1 MFVSDILSQKG
12 ALVFSVTP
20 ATTVAEV
27 AKQLS
32 VRRIGSVLI
41 LNEHSSVVGI
51 VSERDLVRALAAHGD
66 KAMELEARQ
75 VMTRDVVTCHPDDS
89 IEEVMQA
96 MTKGRFRHLPVVD
109 RGELLGLVSIGD
121 VVKARL
127 EETEHETEALKA
139 YIVAR
144 LTRQLVDR
152 RRADWQFARMP
163 SDSLPLQ
170 GKVALVT
177 GAGRNIG
184 RAIALTLA
192 RDGASVL
199 VNGRADKAAV
209 DAVVH
214 EIVAAGGKALAAM
227 GDVSDPQVPPRLAD
241 QAAKAFGG
249 VDILVSNAGLRR
261 QTSFLDMSFEEWRE
275 ILSVAL
281 DGAFLLGKAF
291 IPQMVAKGQGG
302 AFVAISGVSTHVGT
316 PNRCHVSASKS
327 GLEGL
332 MRALAVELA
341 PHRIT
346 CNALAPGAIETARAA
361 SAGPVPASRMN
372 RPIPLKRFGTV
383 DEIAAMVRLLVGPQ
397 GTFITGQ
404 TIHVNGGEHLT

>member
-1 MFVSDILSQKG
+1 MSQ
-12 ALVFSVTP
+12 A
-20 ATTVAEV
+20 
-27 AKQLS
+27 
-32 VRRIGSVLI
+32 
-41 LNEHSSVVGI
+41 
-51 VSERDLVRALAAHGD
+51 
-66 KAMELEARQ
+66 
-75 VMTRDVVTCHPDDS
+75 
-89 IEEVMQA
+89 
-96 MTKGRFRHLPVVD
+96 
-109 RGELLGLVSIGD
+109 
-121 VVKARL
+121 
-127 EETEHETEALKA
+127 
-139 YIVAR
+139 
-144 LTRQLVDR
+144 
-152 RRADWQFARMP
+152 
-163 SDSLPLQ
+163 LQ
-170 GKVALVT
+170 GRIALVT

-192 RDGASVL
+192 KDGATVL
-199 VNGRADKAAV
+199 VNGRSDHAAVESVVGEIKAA
-209 DAVVH
+209 D
-214 EIVAAGGKALAAM
+214 GKAQAAM
-227 GDVSDPQVPPRLAD
+227 GDISDPAVAPQLAK
-241 QAAKAFGG
+241 QAEALGG

-361 SAGPVPASRMN
+361 SAGPPPPNRMN

-404 TIHVNGGEHLT
+404 TIHVNGGEFLT